1 MKNLN
6 NKRVL
11 ITGAGHGLGFETAKA
26 FASQGAE
33 VIITDVDPQRV
44 EDAVFELQA
53 QALKAFGFV
62 MDVTDPTDVERVRDD
77 IHTEHGPI
85 DVLVN
90 NAGIVSG
97 GSFVDVPLEKHLM
110 TYEVNSL
117 GPVIVTHAFLP
128 DLLARPEAHI
138 VCLASAS
145 SMIPLPNG
153 ATYASSKWAVLGF
166 TESLRAEL
174 EHDGNAH
181 VGVTAVCPSYIN
193 TGMFE
198 GVKPPLLVGLLTP
211 QWLAKKIV
219 RCVQKRKEQL
229 CAPFLVNLIPL
240 AKATW
245 PRFAFRA
252 LLKALGVLHSMDA
265 WKGNKQPP
273 KPQVVEE
280 EPDVIRYADAG

>member
-1 MKNLN
+1 MKNLK

-11 ITGAGHGLGFETAKA
+11 ITGAGHGLGFEQAKA
-26 FASQGAE
+26 FAGEGAE
-33 VIITDVDPQRV
+33 VIITDIDTQRV

-53 QALKAFGFV
+53 QALKVFGFV
-62 MDVTDPTDVERVRDD
+62 MDVTDPTDVERVRND

-97 GSFVDVPLEKHLM
+97 GSFLDVPLEKHLM

-128 DLLARPEAHI
+128 DLMAQPEGHI

-145 SMIPLPNG
+145 SMIPLPGG

-174 EHDGNAH
+174 EHDGH
-181 VGVTAVCPSYIN
+181 GHIGVTAVCPSYIS
-193 TGMFE
+193 TGMFD

-211 QWLAKKIV
+211 EWLAAKIV

-240 AKATW
+240 AKVTW

-252 LLKALGVLHSMDA
+252 LLRGLGVFHSMDQWRGHKA
-265 WKGNKQPP
+265 PPQPA
-273 KPQVVEE
+273 QTEE
-280 EPDVIRYADAG
+280 EPDVIRYAG

>member
-1 MKNLN
+1 MKNLK

-26 FASQGAE
+26 FATQGAE
-33 VIITDVDPQRV
+33 VIITDIDAQRV
-44 EDAVFELQA
+44 EDAVFELQSL
-53 QALKAFGFV
+53 ALKVFGFV
-62 MDVTDPTDVERVRDD
+62 MDVTDPTDVERVREE
-77 IHTEHGPI
+77 IHGEHGPI

-97 GSFVDVPLEKHLM
+97 GSFLNVPLEKHLM
-110 TYEVNSL
+110 TYEVNTL
-117 GPVIVTHAFLP
+117 GPVIVTHAFLSEMMS
-128 DLLARPEAHI
+128 RPEAHI

-174 EHDGNAH
+174 EHDGNTH
-181 VGVTAVCPSYIN
+181 VGVTAVCPSYIS

-211 QWLAKKIV
+211 QWLAGKIV
-219 RCVQKRKEQL
+219 RCVKKRREQL

-252 LLKALGVLHSMDA
+252 LLKALGVFHSMDA
-265 WKGNKQPP
+265 WKGHKEQL
-273 KPQVVEE
+273 KPEAVEE
-280 EPDVIRYADAG
+280 EPDVIRYAG

>member
-1 MKNLN
+1 MKNLK

-11 ITGAGHGLGFETAKA
+11 ITGAGHGLGFEQAKA
-26 FASQGAE
+26 FAGEGAE
-33 VIITDVDPQRV
+33 VIITDIDTQRV
-44 EDAVFELQA
+44 EDAVFELQSL
-53 QALKAFGFV
+53 ALKVFGFV

-77 IHTEHGPI
+77 IHAEHGPI

-97 GSFVDVPLEKHLM
+97 GRFLDVPLEKHLM

-128 DLLARPEAHI
+128 DLLAQPEAHL

-145 SMIPLPNG
+145 SMIPLPGG

-174 EHDGNAH
+174 LHEGNEH

-193 TGMFE
+193 TGMFD
-198 GVKPPLLVGLLTP
+198 GVKPPMLVGLLTP
-211 QWLAKKIV
+211 EWLAAKIV
-219 RCVQKRKEQL
+219 RCVQKNKEQL
-229 CAPFLVNLIPL
+229 CAPFLVSLIPL
-240 AKATW
+240 AKVTW

-252 LLKALGVLHSMDA
+252 LLRALGVFHSMDQ
-265 WKGNKQPP
+265 WKGHKRAPQPV
-273 KPQVVEE
+273 QAEE
-280 EPDVIRYADAG
+280 EPDVIRYAG

>member
-1 MKNLN
+1 MKNLK

-11 ITGAGHGLGFETAKA
+11 ITGAGRGLGFETAKA
-26 FASQGAE
+26 FARQGAE
-33 VIITDVDPQRV
+33 VVITDIDTQSV
-44 EDAVFELQA
+44 EDAVFELQSL
-53 QALKAFGFV
+53 ALKVFGFV
-62 MDVTDPTDVERVRDD
+62 MDVTDPTDVERVRDR
-77 IHTEHGPI
+77 IHAEHGSI

-97 GSFVDVPLEKHLM
+97 GGFLDVALEKHLM

-128 DLLARPEAHI
+128 DMMAQPEAHI

-145 SMIPLPNG
+145 SMIPLPGG

-174 EHDGNAH
+174 EHDGNEH
-181 VGVTAVCPSYIN
+181 VCVTAVCPSYIN
-193 TGMFE
+193 TGMFD

-211 QWLAKKIV
+211 QWLAAKIV
-219 RCVQKRKEQL
+219 RCVQKRKEKF
-229 CAPFLVNLIPL
+229 CAPFLVSLIPF
-240 AKATW
+240 AKVTW

-252 LLKALGVLHSMDA
+252 LLRGLGVFRSMDK
-265 WKGNKQPP
+265 WQGHKQTPLP
-273 KPQVVEE
+273 APAEE
-280 EPDVIRYADAG
+280 EPDVIRYAG